1 VAAPMTAPIPPGLDL
16 TANYTLEWTALD
28 PTTGAVDTSVVISAA
43 SLLVD
48 NLGGGDLTTGFP
60 DMEPLFTPVPVDL
73 QTSP

>member
-1 VAAPMTAPIPPGLDL
+1 MDTGLPAAIDLD
-16 TANYTLEWTALD
+16 ANWTIRFTALD
-28 PTTGAVDTSVVISAA
+28 PTTGAANTSVVISAA

-73 QTSP
+73 QTAP